1 VRNKRKNLHL
11 RFETCSSCKKSRRAD
26 CFAKDC
32 TVCRYC
38 KASVAAGRAIVVARS
53 RSKAGPSAHEREQ
66 TRVAAEV
73 AKFDAMAAEFRASIG
88 IRPRVTP

>member
-38 KASVAAGRAIVVARS
+38 KASVAAGRAITVART
-53 RSKAGPSAHEREQ
+53 RAKTRPTLRELEQ
-66 TRVAAEV
+66 AQEAAEV
-73 AKFDAMAAEFRASIG
+73 ARFDAMAAEFRVLIGLPPRRAS
-88 IRPRVTP
+88 